1 MVSTNESER
10 LEQVFNLQDVG
21 ERQDVGKQGR
31 GARIFHSL

>member
-21 ERQDVGKQGR
+21 ERQEAG
-31 GARIFHSL
+31 GAPTRDLAEGE